1 MQNEFKSYKRIVI
14 DKYHEPEITEF
25 SDLRLHYGTGQA
37 CRIPH
42 PHKKLMGYRSGVQT
56 DIGDIEVHE
65 WRRLVTELIKRKGE
79 QELFNQLL
87 EWEKEHC
94 LAPLYGDINQ
104 EALVLHAR
112 RIFDD
117 EAWYDFI
124 PFNEKYRPEGLKT
137 VAFTTVVTDCCQTE
151 IRMTVRQVETNYNH
165 CLHCP
170 TCKQY
175 TTFKRMEETAHECE

>member
-1 MQNEFKSYKRIVI
+1 MGNEYKGFTRNVI
-14 DKYHEPEITEF
+14 DKYHGPEITEF
-25 SDLRLHYGTGQA
+25 FDLRLHYGTGQA
-37 CRIPH
+37 YRIPH
-42 PHKKLMGYRSGVQT
+42 PHKKLTGYRSGVQT

-65 WRRLVTELIKRKGE
+65 WRRLVTELIECKGE
-79 QELFNQLL
+79 QELFKQLL
-87 EWEKEHC
+87 EWAKEHC
-94 LAPLYGDINQ
+94 IPSEKNDINH

-124 PFNEKYRPEGLKT
+124 PFNEKYRPERLKIAT
-137 VAFTTVVTDCCQTE
+137 FTTVITDCCKTE

-170 TCKQY
+170 ACKQY
-175 TTFKRMEETAHECE
+175 VSFTRKETL